1 VNEPTAG
8 EVVEARTG
16 GDPGLGYGAAAR
28 DVVFTYSIDTLADA
42 GRREFSF
49 TSDQA
54 LLTIRDATDEVR
66 RVLVA
71 NPWRSVPAVALRLLR
86 SPRQEAVRV
95 DGTAIVRPLRLRRR
109 DPTTVPELRDCYQ
122 RYDRIL
128 ERRARRRGLVDP
140 AVLTFSPFVAAFCP
154 MPWASSVTYYAQ
166 DDWASYLP
174 VRPWW
179 PAYRE
184 SYRAL
189 RDKGARIICVSAE
202 LAGRVA
208 GNGPVVVQPN
218 GIVAAQ
224 WDTPLPPPAAV
235 TGMARPIVAYVG
247 TIDGRLDTSLIA
259 KVADDDAVGSV
270 AFIGPLHD
278 TDITATLRSIPKV
291 ALCGPMSRA
300 ELAGALMY
308 SDACIIPHVI
318 NSLTRAMSPMK
329 LYEYLA
335 AGKPVATIDIP
346 AVHGVSE
353 RVIIA
358 SADDFPKA
366 VRTALE
372 LPGMGEDERLQF
384 VCENSWAARHARTL
398 RVMLAEDDDWWQ
410 V

>member
-1 VNEPTAG
+1 MNEPAVG
-8 EVVEARTG
+8 EIVKARTDT
-16 GDPGLGYGAAAR
+16 DPGPGHGAGVR
-28 DVVFTYSIDTLADA
+28 DVVFTFSIDTLADA
-42 GRREFSF
+42 GRREFSY

-54 LLTIRDATDEVR
+54 LLTICGATDRVR
-66 RVLVA
+66 RVVVA
-71 NPWRSVPAVALRLLR
+71 NPWRSVPAVALRLMR
-86 SPRQEAVRV
+86 SPRQEKVRV
-95 DGTAIVRPLRLRRR
+95 NGTAVVRPLRLPRR
-109 DPTTVPELRDCYQ
+109 DPIAVPALRESYQ

-128 ERRARRRGLVDP
+128 ERRVRRQGLVDP
-140 AVLTFSPFVAAFCP
+140 AVLTFNPFVAAFCR
-154 MPWASSVTYYAQ
+154 MSWASSVTYYAQ

-202 LAGRVA
+202 LASRVA
-208 GNGPVVVQPN
+208 GNDPVVVQPN
-218 GIVAAQ
+218 GIAEAQ
-224 WDTPLPPPAAV
+224 WDAPLPPPAAV
-235 TGMARPIVAYVG
+235 TGMTHPIVAYVG

-278 TDITATLRSIPKV
+278 TGIAATLRSIPKV
-291 ALCGPMSRA
+291 TLCGPMSRA

-318 NSLTRAMSPMK
+318 NSLTLAMSPMK

-346 AVHGVSE
+346 AVHGVSD

-358 SADDFPKA
+358 PADDFPKA
-366 VRTALE
+366 VRTALK
-372 LPGMGEDERLQF
+372 LPGLSEDERLQF
-384 VCENSWAARHARTL
+384 VRANSWAARHARTL
-398 RVMLAEDDDWWQ
+398 RVMLAEDNDWWQ